1 MYLSKVYD
9 LIFIMITKLAI
20 ENTKIETY
28 PQLSIYIHKVFFK
41 INEYRILQSKKM
53 CNLAG

>member
-28 PQLSIYIHKVFFK
+28 PQLSKYIYAKFF
-41 INEYRILQSKKM
+41 SK
-53 CNLAG
+53 